1 MTDIEAMQVAL
12 EEARLAAAAG
22 EVPVGAVLMKDGEIL
37 ARGQNRILRDV
48 DPSAHAEMVALR
60 QAAQSIGNYRLPGLT
75 LYATLEPCAMCA
87 GALIHSRIARL
98 VVATPDPKTGACGSV
113 LEVLN
118 HPKLNHQMTYEL
130 GLLGE
135 EAAEILRSFF
145 RSRRKSQAV

>member
-118 HPKLNHQMTYEL
+118 HPKLNHQMIYEL